1 MAEPLLGKS
10 RPWFK
15 SGTDTPLS
23 CCVAA
28 NRHAGDPTETPRLPQ
43 TSSTATPLAQSA
55 PRTDWALVVTAV
67 VGGVVAA
74 LFVGKV
80 PPALPAIRA
89 DLGLSLVAGGF
100 VVSMF
105 SGLGM
110 LLAAAVGTLADRLG
124 RRRLVTAGFS
134 CLVVGGLLGALAG
147 GLPALL
153 VSRFLEGV
161 GFIAVGTALPAVVA
175 AAALS
180 SDRPLAI
187 TLWSLY
193 TPGGMTLA
201 ILLAPLVIGA
211 SGWRMFWLVITL
223 VALLAGLAVIRAMG
237 RVRMPAPPA
246 GRPSTVI
253 RETLAHPPLLM
264 LALCFGTYALNWVSL
279 MVWLPTFLSDA
290 FAAGLGRASVFT
302 ALVVM
307 GNLPG
312 ILLGGW
318 LVRRGVGLLTLVT
331 LANAVMVLCVLGIFP
346 DVLPPAAR
354 LALCVLFSLAG
365 GLIPAVLFNAVPR
378 YARSAGHLAA
388 ANGMLMQGS
397 AMGQFI
403 GAPIVAASV
412 SAAGGAWTG
421 AITPMVVAAAVSF
434 ASGWALSRQPPTA
447 V

>member
-1 MAEPLLGKS
+1 MSKTS
-10 RPWFK
+10 
-15 SGTDTPLS
+15 SI
-23 CCVAA
+23 
-28 NRHAGDPTETPRLPQ
+28 ETP
-43 TSSTATPLAQSA
+43 SAKAQS
-55 PRTDWALVVTAV
+55 RTDWALVITALA
-67 VGGVVAA
+67 GGVVAA

-110 LLAAAVGTLADRLG
+110 MLAAAVGTLADRLG

-134 CLVVGGLLGALAG
+134 CLVLGGFLGAMAG

-161 GFIAVGTALPAVVA
+161 GFIAVGTALPAVVV
-175 AAALS
+175 AAALPP
-180 SDRPLAI
+180 DRPLAI
-187 TLWSLY
+187 SLWSLY

-201 ILLAPLVIGA
+201 ILVAPLVLTA
-211 SGWRMFWLVITL
+211 SDWRMLWLAITA
-223 VALLAGLAVIRAMG
+223 VALVAGLAVVRAMG
-237 RVRMPAPPA
+237 RVQMPAPPP
-246 GRPSTVI
+246 GRPATVI

-264 LALCFGTYALNWVSL
+264 LALCFGAYALNWVSL

-290 FAAGLGRASVFT
+290 FDAGLGRASVFT

-307 GNLPG
+307 ANLPG

-318 LVRRGVGLLTLVT
+318 LVKRGAGVLSLVALASLT
-331 LANAVMVLCVLGIFP
+331 MMLCIAGIFP

-354 LALCVLFSLAG
+354 LSLCVLFSLAG
-365 GLIPAVLFNAVPR
+365 GLIPAALFNAVPR
-378 YARSAGHLAA
+378 HARSAGHLAA

-397 AMGQFI
+397 ALGQFI

-421 AITPMVVAAAVSF
+421 AILPMTVAAAVSL
-434 ASGWALSRQPPTA
+434 AAGWALSRQPPSA
-447 V
+447 P